1 MLRCVR
7 VSRES
12 FPTWEIASSYKT
24 KPSLPS
30 LNKQNLIVRGNIMLI
45 WYSCSSY
52 YWNSPEDNICNRI
65 NAFRVV
71 RVLIQVS
78 TPQSTLI
85 LCTHIPPVP
94 LSSRLTNGITVLT
107 GHWVRWSRSRSSK
120 EKQTYLI
127 STAGRYMRGKGRRSV
142 SSVKRS
148 TSLIVRVWVEVCDQH
163 TTVVGLIS
171 TLQPSS
177 SHSGKTRK
185 GQGQGE

>member
-1 MLRCVR
+1 MYCFWSHCCFSWVSRIFQYVGEQMQDSFIFFFSFMRCVTALSMQQCRTSLTKLKQTQIWGICMSKIIDSINAECVR

-12 FPTWEIASSYKT
+12 FPTWGMASSYKT

-52 YWNSPEDNICNRI
+52 YWNSPDDNICNRI
-65 NAFRVV
+65 NAFRGG

-85 LCTHIPPVP
+85 VCTHIPPVP

-107 GHWVRWSRSRSSK
+107 GH
-120 EKQTYLI
+120 
-127 STAGRYMRGKGRRSV
+127 
-142 SSVKRS
+142 
-148 TSLIVRVWVEVCDQH
+148 
-163 TTVVGLIS
+163 
-171 TLQPSS
+171 
-177 SHSGKTRK
+177 
-185 GQGQGE
+185 